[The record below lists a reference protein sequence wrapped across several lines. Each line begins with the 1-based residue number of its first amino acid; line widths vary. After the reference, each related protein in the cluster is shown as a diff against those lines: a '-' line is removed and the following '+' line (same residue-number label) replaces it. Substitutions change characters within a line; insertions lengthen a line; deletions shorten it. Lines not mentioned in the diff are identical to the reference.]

1 MSSAAAAP
9 IDVRHDAAAQ
19 RFEAV
24 VEGRRAELDYQLTDN
39 VMRIFH
45 TGVPPALQ
53 GRGIAAELARAAL
66 DHARGAGWHVEPACS
81 YVRSYMRRHPET
93 QDLLAT

>member
-1 MSSAAAAP
+1 MTPDATP
-9 IDVRHDAAAQ
+9 LDVRHDAAAS

-24 VEGRRAELDYQLTDN
+24 VDGRRAELDYQLTGK
-39 VMRIFH
+39 VMRIYH

-66 DHARGAGWHVEPACS
+66 AHARSAGWRVQPACS

-93 QDLLAT
+93 QDLLAP

>member
-1 MSSAAAAP
+1 MTPDATP
-9 IDVRHDAAAQ
+9 LDVRHDAAAS

-24 VEGRRAELDYQLTDN
+24 VDGRRAELDYRLTGT
-39 VMRIFH
+39 VMRIHH

-66 DHARGAGWHVEPACS
+66 AHARSVGWRVQPDCS

-93 QDLLAT
+93 QDLLAP